1 MFLEVQPYVL
11 CVYVQVWF
19 FMVVLVVLIGN
30 SSF

>member
-1 MFLEVQPYVL
+1 MY